1 MERLIKTTL
10 NFMKDNP
17 ITYCRA
23 QALKRDEIVDIVFRK
38 EQGFYTLEIEMDN
51 DYEEINIKRTIYRFS
66 GDMVTILNEYTR
78 SKLDLLVI
86 DR

>member
-10 NFMKDNP
+10 NFMKDSP

-23 QALKRDEIVDIVFRK
+23 QALKRDEIVDIVFKK

-51 DYEEINIKRTIYRFS
+51 DYEEINIKKAIYRFS
-66 GDMVTILNEYTR
+66 GDITTILNEYSK